1 MLIYSGPR
9 RKATDFPRMDARLTT
24 LRTLLRQQI
33 LSGTLSAEE
42 PLTPHSLARSW
53 QVPEKLARAALVAL
67 RDEEL
72 VSFKD
77 GVARPYGN
85 AQTNLSRQEPHTAT
99 SGAPDRHGG

>member
-1 MLIYSGPR
+1 MRLRIVCVEVELLIYSGPR

-33 LSGTLSAEE
+33 LGGTLSADE
-42 PLTPHSLARSW
+42 PLTPRSLARSW

-67 RDEEL
+67 RDEKL

-77 GVARPYGN
+77 GVARPRRVAG
-85 AQTNLSRQEPHTAT
+85 SPSPEERP
-99 SGAPDRHGG
+99 S